1 LAYIGQQPVVGRYIK
16 IDQISGGFNGT
27 ASGFTLAAGGQGV
40 LPGTARN
47 LMLSLGGV
55 IQEPETDF
63 TVSGS
68 GLTFTTPPVSGTTF
82 FAVVFGDMQAVGT
95 PSDNTVTPATI
106 SPTGTFVF
114 PNVTVS
120 GTTVIASGTAA
131 VPSLSVTGDSNTG
144 LFSPGSDQLSITA
157 GGTERVKLGTTE
169 VVFNDSG
176 NDVDFRVEGDT
187 NANLLFIDA
196 STDRVGLGTSSPANG
211 RLNVSAATNQITV
224 DTGDTATYGRLDIGH
239 FTNGTFIGTYA
250 GSNTASDLI
259 RFGTGG
265 TTRMTLDSSGRLG
278 IGTTSP
284 NASLVVAASGAA
296 GFEVTPGS
304 VSASSGTLI
313 EHYNRS
319 TAAYVQV
326 RTIASVH
333 RFDIGSTEAGR
344 FDSSGRFL
352 VGTSTTVGA
361 NRTLQVAGIGAEF
374 FYNAADTDAVPLIL
388 SKSRGSLGSPTIVSS
403 GDNTGF
409 IRFRGYD
416 GSGYVDTARIE
427 SVVDGTPGTNDMPG
441 RLVFSTTADGA
452 SSPSE
457 RMRISSTGQVSVTVG
472 ATVGFRVDSSTSA
485 ESVIITGSG
494 SNLQIRHP
502 AAGVELFNSSGTAI
516 RVIANTGGVSL
527 ANGATAWAA
536 ISDER
541 LKTDLIDI
549 EDGLNKT
556 ASLRAVTGRYI
567 ADELETRRSFLIAQD
582 VEAVLPEAVESS
594 NPDELGLRYTE
605 VIPLL
610 VAALKEA
617 KERIETL
624 EAKVAAL
631 EGA

>member
-1 LAYIGQQPVVGRYIK
+1 VAYLGVQPTAGQYRK
-16 IDQISGGFNGT
+16 LDDISGSFNGST
-27 ASGFTLAAGGQGV
+27 TTFTTQVGGQNV
-40 LPGTARN
+40 TAGSAQSI
-47 LMLSLGGV
+47 LVSLGGV
-55 IQEPETDF
+55 IQSPGTNYS
-63 TVSGS
+63 VSTNS
-68 GLTFTTPPVSGTTF
+68 ITFVTAPAAGLSF
-82 FAVVFGDMQAVGT
+82 FAILLGEAVNTGT
-95 PSDNTVTPATI
+95 PSDGTVTPAKL
-106 SPTGTFVF
+106 STGGPSWNSTG
-114 PNVTVS
+114 NVVLQTA
-120 GTTVIASGTAA
+120 GTTAA
-131 VPSLSVTGDSNTG
+131 PAL
-144 LFSPGSDQLSITA
+144 Q
-157 GGTERVKLGTTE
+157 TT
-169 VVFNDSG
+169 
-176 NDVDFRVEGDT
+176 GDT
-187 NANLLFIDA
+187 NTGIYF
-196 STDRVGLGTSSPANG
+196 PAADTIG
-211 RLNVSAATNQITV
+211 FVEGGAESA
-224 DTGDTATYGRLDIGH
+224 
-239 FTNGTFIGTYA
+239 
-250 GSNTASDLI
+250 
-259 RFGTGG
+259 
-265 TTRMTLDSSGRLG
+265 
-278 IGTTSP
+278 
-284 NASLVVAASGAA
+284 
-296 GFEVTPGS
+296 
-304 VSASSGTLI
+304 
-313 EHYNRS
+313 
-319 TAAYVQV
+319 
-326 RTIASVH
+326 
-333 RFDIGSTEAGR
+333 R
-344 FDSSGRFL
+344 FDSNGRFL

-361 NRTLQVAGIGAEF
+361 NRTLQVAGTGAEF

-441 RLVFSTTADGA
+441 RLAFYTTADGA

-567 ADELETRRSFLIAQD
+567 ADESETRRSFLIAQD

-631 EGA
+631 KGA